1 MAQRVSFIVAEL
13 GVDADP
19 FMLHLYA
26 ALAEKERRLIG
37 ERTRSAL
44 AARKAQGARLGNPRN
59 AGEAA
64 AAGRA
69 VQIAEA
75 DQFAANVLPILN
87 SVRASGVTDLRGIAR
102 ALNDRGVRTARGG
115 RWHVS
120 NVKNIIARARSNCS

>member
-1 MAQRVSFIVAEL
+1 M
-13 GVDADP
+13 DADP

-44 AARKAQGARLGNPRN
+44 AARKAQGAKLGNPRN
-59 AGEAA
+59 AAVAA

-69 VQIAEA
+69 VQIADA
-75 DQFAANVLPILN
+75 DKFAANILPVVN
-87 SVRASGVTDLRGIAR
+87 SVRASGINDLRGIAQ

-115 RWHVS
+115 QWHVS
-120 NVKNIIARARSNCS
+120 NVKNIIDRVPTLEPTRF